1 MTQEIQRMVDRIV
14 LTVGMSHSNKRLDI
28 VIDKQV
34 RQLAKVIGK
43 TPEQTEDWLI
53 AKVNEDA
60 REDEVA

>member
-1 MTQEIQRMVDRIV
+1 MTQEIQRMIDRIV
-14 LTVGMSHSNKRLDI
+14 LTVGMSQTNSKLDS

-53 AKVNEDA
+53 EVVNQDLE
-60 REDEVA
+60 RGEVA

>member
-1 MTQEIQRMVDRIV
+1 MTQEIQRMIDRIV
-14 LTVGMSHSNKRLDI
+14 LTVGMSQTNSKLDI

-53 AKVNEDA
+53 EVVNRGLE
-60 REDEVA
+60 RGEVA

>member
-1 MTQEIQRMVDRIV
+1 MTQEIQRMIDRIV

-34 RQLAKVIGK
+34 RELAKMIDK

-53 AKVNEDA
+53 EVVNRDLE
-60 REDEVA
+60 RDEVA

>member
-1 MTQEIQRMVDRIV
+1 MTQEIQRMIDRIV
-14 LTVGMSHSNKRLDI
+14 LTVGMSQTNSKLDK

-53 AKVNEDA
+53 EVVNRDLE
-60 REDEVA
+60 RDEVA

>member
-1 MTQEIQRMVDRIV
+1 MTQEIQRMIDRIV
-14 LTVGMSHSNKRLDI
+14 LTVGMSQTNSKLDK

-53 AKVNEDA
+53 EVVNRDLG
-60 REDEVA
+60 RGEVA